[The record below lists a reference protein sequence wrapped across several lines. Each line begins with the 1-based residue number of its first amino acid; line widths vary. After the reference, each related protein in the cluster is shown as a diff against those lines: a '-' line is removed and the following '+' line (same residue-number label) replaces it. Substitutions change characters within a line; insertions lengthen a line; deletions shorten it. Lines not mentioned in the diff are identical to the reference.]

1 MPSGRVGAGLPDQTL
16 RHGAVVVA
24 LAPLAS
30 LIFGPVIKEEP
41 AAIAGSVVASGLVVT
56 AVDAAAVAM
65 NVDSHWGF
73 VAVAAAVASLLTAV
87 ITVALEP
94 LVPSCAAPR
103 LPVAEPVYSAEA
115 VYDQVREST
124 VLAVDNAKHAVGMA

>member
-1 MPSGRVGAGLPDQTL
+1 MTGHHTV
-16 RHGAVVVA
+16 
-24 LAPLAS
+24 S
-30 LIFGPVIKEEP
+30 LELDRIP
-41 AAIAGSVVASGLVVT
+41 VVASGLVVT
-56 AVDAAAVAM
+56 AVDAAAAAM

-94 LVPSCAAPR
+94 LVASCAAPR
-103 LPVAEPVYSAEA
+103 LPVAEPVYSADA